1 MLNVVLSIGNP
12 RENRGTD
19 PQSTHKRRGCKN
31 EQNGAPVNGE
41 QTTVRPVLRKNKPAP
56 L

>member
-1 MLNVVLSIGNP
+1 MLNIVLSIGNP

-19 PQSTHKRRGCKN
+19 PQSTHKRRGCEN

-41 QTTVRPVLRKNKPAP
+41 QTTVRPVLRKNKQAP